1 MPVANFDK
9 VSDYFKYSK
18 GEFRLLAIINS
29 CAVFGMKGYSLAV
42 EVDVGSGLPAFDIVG
57 LPDAAVRES
66 RERVRAALTNS
77 GYDFPLRRITVN
89 LAPADVKKEG
99 SLLDLPIAIGI
110 LAATSQLRDKKL
122 LAESAIIGEL
132 SLEGAVRSVSGV
144 LPMADMLAREGKVRR
159 LFLPAVNAEEAAL
172 AQNLQ
177 VYGLQQIRDLVDI
190 LCGKPCPPPTST
202 DVTALLLA
210 AARESG
216 ADMGEVKGQEG
227 VKRALEIAAAGGHN
241 ILLIG
246 PPGSGKTMLAR
257 RLPGI
262 MPPLTLEESLEA
274 TKIYSIAGLLPR
286 GQALVSERPFRS
298 PHHGASSA
306 SIIGGG
312 ANPKP
317 GEVSLAGH
325 GVLFLDEMPEF
336 SRDVLEALRQP
347 LEDHVVTVARVQ
359 ARVEYPANFQ
369 LVAAMNPCPC
379 GYYGDS
385 QKSCTCTPFARQR
398 YMQRISGPLLDR
410 IDLHMEVP
418 RVKYDALSMRH
429 KEERPAESS
438 AKMRERVIAAR
449 ERQQQ
454 RFAGQS
460 IGVNARMGRKDL
472 EICCALDDNAA
483 ALLGE
488 AFRQLRMSARAH
500 DRVLKVSRTIA
511 DLEGQERVQME
522 HIAEALQYRSLDRG
536 TE

>member
-1 MPVANFDK
+1 M
-9 VSDYFKYSK
+9 
-18 GEFRLLAIINS
+18 LAIINS
-29 CAVFGMKGYSLAV
+29 CAVFGMQGYGLAV
-42 EVDVGSGLPAFDIVG
+42 EVDVGAGLPAFDIVG

-66 RERVRAALTNS
+66 KERVRSALINS

-110 LAATSQLRDKKL
+110 LAATGQLSVGEL
-122 LAESAIIGEL
+122 LAKSAIIGEL
-132 SLEGAVRSVSGV
+132 SLEGAVRPVSGV
-144 LPMADMLAREGKVRR
+144 LPMADMLAREGKAKS
-159 LFLPAVNAEEAAL
+159 LFLPVANAEEAAL
-172 AQNLQ
+172 TRDLR
-177 VYGLQQIRDLVDI
+177 VYGLHHLSYLVDI
-190 LCGKPCPPPTST
+190 LRGDISPEPTCT
-202 DVTALLLA
+202 DVAALLA
-210 AARESG
+210 AAAREYG

-262 MPPLTLEESLEA
+262 MPPMTLEESLEA

-286 GQALVSERPFRS
+286 GQALISERPFRA

-336 SRDVLEALRQP
+336 SRDVLESLRQP
-347 LEDHVVTVARVQ
+347 LEDHIVTVARVQ

-385 QKSCTCTPFARQR
+385 LKNCTCTPYARQR

-410 IDLHMEVP
+410 IDLHIEVP
-418 RVKYDALSMRH
+418 RVKYDALSMNTVR
-429 KEERPAESS
+429 EAPAESS
-438 AKMRERVIAAR
+438 ATMRERVTAAR
-449 ERQQQ
+449 ERQSR
-454 RFAGQS
+454 RFLGQGFV
-460 IGVNARMGRKDL
+460 INARMGRKDL
-472 EICCALDDNAA
+472 EKCCALDESAA

-488 AFRQLRMSARAH
+488 AFRHLQMSARAH
-500 DRVLKVSRTIA
+500 DRILKVSRTIA
-511 DLEGQERVQME
+511 DLEGRENVEME
-522 HIAEALQYRSLDRG
+522 HIAEALQYRSLDRN
-536 TE
+536 TEG

>member
-1 MPVANFDK
+1 M
-9 VSDYFKYSK
+9 
-18 GEFRLLAIINS
+18 LAIINS
-29 CAVFGMKGYSLAV
+29 CAVFGMQGYGLAV
-42 EVDVGSGLPAFDIVG
+42 EVDVGAGIPAFDIVG

-66 RERVRAALTNS
+66 RERVRSALINS

-110 LAATSQLRDKKL
+110 MAATNQISEKEL
-122 LAESAIIGEL
+122 LATGAIIGEL
-132 SLEGAVRSVSGV
+132 SLEGAVRTVSGV
-144 LPMADMLAREGKVRR
+144 LPMADMLAREGQVSR
-159 LFLPAVNAEEAAL
+159 LFLPDANAEEAAL
-172 AQNLQ
+172 AQGLQ
-177 VYGLQQIRDLVDI
+177 VYGIRHLSDLVDI
-190 LCGKPCPPPTST
+190 LCGKPCPPPTRT
-202 DVTALLLA
+202 DVTALLSA
-210 AARESG
+210 AAREYSS
-216 ADMGEVKGQEG
+216 DMAEVKGQEG

-262 MPPLTLEESLEA
+262 MPPMTLEESLEA

-286 GQALVSERPFRS
+286 GQALISERPFRS

-379 GYYGDS
+379 GYHGDS
-385 QKSCTCTPFARQR
+385 LKPCTCTPYARQR

-418 RVKYDALSMRH
+418 RVKYDALSTKAV
-429 KEERPAESS
+429 KERTAESS
-438 AKMRERVIAAR
+438 AAVRERVTVAR
-449 ERQQQ
+449 ERQQR
-454 RFAGQS
+454 RFSGQS
-460 IGVNARMGRKDL
+460 FGVNARMGRKDL
-472 EICCALDDNAA
+472 EKCCALDESATG
-483 ALLGE
+483 LLGE
-488 AFRQLRMSARAH
+488 AFRHLQMSARAH
-500 DRVLKVSRTIA
+500 DRVLKVARTIA
-511 DLEGQERVQME
+511 DLEGKESVSSE
-522 HIAEALQYRSLDRG
+522 HIAEALQYRCLDRG
-536 TE
+536 AEG

>member
-1 MPVANFDK
+1 M
-9 VSDYFKYSK
+9 
-18 GEFRLLAIINS
+18 LAIVNS
-29 CAVFGMKGYSLAV
+29 CAVFGMQGYGLAV
-42 EVDVGSGLPAFDIVG
+42 EVDVGAGLPAFDIVG

-66 RERVRAALTNS
+66 RERVRSALINS

-110 LAATSQLRDKKL
+110 LAATNQLSAKEL
-122 LAESAIIGEL
+122 LAESAVIGEL
-132 SLEGAVRSVSGV
+132 SLEGAVRPVSGV
-144 LPMADMLAREGKVRR
+144 LPMADMLTREKQVSR
-159 LFLPAVNAEEAAL
+159 LFLPAANAEEAAL
-172 AQNLQ
+172 TQNLQ
-177 VYGLQQIRDLVDI
+177 VYGIQHLNELADI
-190 LCGKPCPPPTST
+190 LCGKHCPPPTCT
-202 DVTALLLA
+202 DVTALLA
-210 AARESG
+210 ASSREYNV
-216 ADMGEVKGQEG
+216 DMGEVKGQEG

-246 PPGSGKTMLAR
+246 SPGSGKTMLAR

-262 MPPLTLEESLEA
+262 MPPMTLEESLEA

-286 GQALVSERPFRS
+286 GQALISERPFRA

-336 SRDVLEALRQP
+336 SRDVLESLRQP
-347 LEDHVVTVARVQ
+347 LEDHIVTVARVQ

-385 QKSCTCTPFARQR
+385 LKACTCTPFARHR

-418 RVKYDALSMRH
+418 RVKYDALSARET
-429 KEERPAESS
+429 KERPAENS
-438 AKMRERVIAAR
+438 AAIRDRVRAAR
-449 ERQQQ
+449 ERQQA
-454 RFAGQS
+454 RFAGQAF
-460 IGVNARMGRKDL
+460 GVNARMGRKDL
-472 EICCALDDNAA
+472 EKCCALDESAITF
-483 ALLGE
+483 LGE
-488 AFRQLRMSARAH
+488 AFRHMQMSARAH
-500 DRVLKVSRTIA
+500 DRILKVARTIA
-511 DLEGQERVQME
+511 DLAEAESVQME

-536 TE
+536 AEG

>member
-1 MPVANFDK
+1 M
-9 VSDYFKYSK
+9 
-18 GEFRLLAIINS
+18 R
-29 CAVFGMKGYSLAV
+29 GYGLAV

-66 RERVRAALTNS
+66 RERVRSALINS

-110 LAATSQLRDKKL
+110 LAATGQIGVKEL
-122 LAESAIIGEL
+122 LPQSAVIGEL
-132 SLEGAVRSVSGV
+132 SLEGAVRPVSGV
-144 LPMADMLAREGKVRR
+144 LPMADMLAKEGKVAK

-172 AQNLQ
+172 TQNLQ
-177 VYGLQQIRDLVDI
+177 VYGVQHLSGLVSI
-190 LCGKPCPPPTST
+190 LRGEICPQPTYT
-202 DVTALLLA
+202 DVSALLA
-210 AARESG
+210 AAAREYG
-216 ADMGEVKGQEG
+216 ADMCEVKGQEG

-262 MPPLTLEESLEA
+262 MPPMTLEESLEA

-286 GQALVSERPFRS
+286 GQALISERPFRA

-336 SRDVLEALRQP
+336 SRDVLESLRQP
-347 LEDHVVTVARVQ
+347 LEDHIVTVARVQ

-385 QKSCTCTPFARQR
+385 LKPCTCTPFARQR

-410 IDLHMEVP
+410 IDLHMETP
-418 RVKYDALSMRH
+418 RVNYDALSM
-429 KEERPAESS
+429 KAVKDIPNENS
-438 AKMRERVIAAR
+438 AVIRERVTAAR
-449 ERQQQ
+449 ERQSH
-454 RFAGQS
+454 RFAGQ
-460 IGVNARMGRKDL
+460 GFMVNARMSRKEL
-472 EICCALDDNAA
+472 EKCCALDESAA

-488 AFRQLRMSARAH
+488 AFRHLQMSARAH
-500 DRVLKVSRTIA
+500 DRILKVARTIA
-511 DLEGQERVQME
+511 DLEGREKVAME

-536 TE
+536 EQ